1 MNESLLVVPAG
12 SLDTD
17 PHISPKGHIFMDSR
31 APWDNH
37 LEKVTKYPNQPTPA
51 KKD

>member
-1 MNESLLVVPAG
+1 
-12 SLDTD
+12 
-17 PHISPKGHIFMDSR
+17 MDSR

-51 KKD
+51 KKDWSFINLNLWMQFGIHYLFVLIVSID